1 MVCPRCIRVVRE
13 ELEGIGLEV
22 LHVTLGEAT
31 IKAKDEHNINKNLV
45 DSTLQ
50 NAGFALLDDRKHKIV
65 ERVKGI
71 VIDLI
76 HHKDVQTNQNFSD
89 IIAKEIGKDY
99 HSISTLFSS
108 LENITIEK
116 YIIHQKIEKVK
127 ELLFY
132 NELTLSEISFR
143 LNYSSVAHL
152 SSQFK
157 QVTGMTPSQFK
168 KGKGKHSSLDEL

>member
-1 MVCPRCIRVVRE
+1 MVCPRCIRVVTE

-22 LHVTLGEAT
+22 LNVTLGEAT
-31 IKAKDEHNINKNLV
+31 IRTKEENTLDKSLLQ
-45 DSTLQ
+45 STLLK
-50 NAGFALLDDRKHKIV
+50 AGFSLLDDPKNKTV
-65 ERVKGI
+65 ERVKSI

-76 HHKDVQTNQNFSD
+76 HHSDNQSHQNFSE

-99 HSISTLFSS
+99 HSISSLFSS
-108 LENITIEK
+108 QEKTTIEK
-116 YIIHQKIEKVK
+116 YIIQQKIEKVK

-132 NELTLSEISFR
+132 NELTLSEIAFK

-157 QVTGMTPSQFK
+157 QVTGITPSQFK
-168 KGKGKHSSLDEL
+168 KEKGKHSSLDEL